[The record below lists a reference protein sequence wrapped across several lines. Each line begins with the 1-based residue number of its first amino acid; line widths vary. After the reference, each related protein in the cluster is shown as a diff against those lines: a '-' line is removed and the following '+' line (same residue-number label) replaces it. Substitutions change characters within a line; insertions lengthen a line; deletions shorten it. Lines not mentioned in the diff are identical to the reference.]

1 VLEIV
6 QLPDAPQSFA
16 LVRRHRCGITTIS
29 TWPTR
34 NAAHDALYDEL
45 HAIIL
50 PRRSRRL
57 ERVVTTG
64 GTVAA
69 VLTLAVVALVGGAW
83 LGFPAYDADPGMAIA
98 AALHPTKTPAA
109 YVITLDSN

>member
-16 LVRRHRCGITTIS
+16 LVRRHRSGTTTLS

-34 NAAHDALYDEL
+34 NSAHDALYDEL
-45 HAIIL
+45 HAIVI

-64 GTVAA
+64 GSIAACLTFVA
-69 VLTLAVVALVGGAW
+69 VALAGLLWFGMSI
-83 LGFPAYDADPGMAIA
+83 DPG
-98 AALHPTKTPAA
+98 AA
-109 YVITLDSN
+109 YTGARPTRSLL

>member
-16 LVRRHRCGITTIS
+16 LVRRHRSGTTTLS

-34 NAAHDALYDEL
+34 NAAHDSLYDEL
-45 HAIIL
+45 HAIIV

-57 ERVVTTG
+57 ERMVTSG
-64 GTVAA
+64 GSIAA
-69 VLTLAVVALVGGAW
+69 VLTLALVALIGGAW
-83 LGFPAYDADPGMAIA
+83 LGSPAYDADPGMAIA
-98 AALHPTKTPAA
+98 AALHPASPAS
-109 YVITLDSN
+109 YVITLDR

>member
-1 VLEIV
+1 VLEVIAT
-6 QLPDAPQSFA
+6 PDAPQSFA

-29 TWPTR
+29 SWPTR

-57 ERVVTTG
+57 ERIVTIG
-64 GTVAA
+64 GSVAA
-69 VLTLAVVALVGGAW
+69 CLSLAAVALAGLLWFGMSIDPGGAYT
-83 LGFPAYDADPGMAIA
+83 GAPYAIV
-98 AALHPTKTPAA
+98 T
-109 YVITLDSN
+109 IDR